1 MRVNGDVFVAGTGV
15 WLAKKVQP
23 LDEVVKAGLV
33 GADHA
38 DLGYV
43 SVLIDEEGVAAPDM
57 AVAAGRTAVGRSGV
71 EPGDFGL
78 HLHAALWF
86 QGVEYWS
93 AANYISHHT
102 GINPHAV
109 PFQVD
114 QRSCSGMGSLHL
126 ATAYLRAGASTAAL
140 ITTGDRY
147 AAPNIDR
154 WNSQTQTIYGD
165 GAAAL
170 VLSTKG
176 GFAKVL
182 STASVTDSRLE
193 GYSRGTDGFAEFPGS
208 ETPVK
213 IHKRYEQWVSATE
226 SSEAD
231 WANWGAA
238 LMSARDRALADAGLG
253 IPDIKRLITPFVH
266 RGGDQTEVYDALGF
280 SEAHTLWRE
289 FGRHVG
295 HLGAGD
301 QIAGLNY
308 LVEHDELEPGDKVM
322 MLAVGMGFNFSAAVL
337 EITERPAH

>member
-1 MRVNGDVFVAGTGV
+1 MRVNGDVFIAGTGV
-15 WLAKKVQP
+15 WLASKVQP
-23 LDEVVKAGLV
+23 LDEVVAAGLV
-33 GADHA
+33 GADHSE
-38 DLGYV
+38 LGYV
-43 SVLIDEEGVAAPDM
+43 SVVIDEEGVAAPDM
-57 AVAAGRTAVGRSGV
+57 AIAAGRTAVGRSGV
-71 EPGDFGL
+71 DTDDFGL

-86 QGVEYWS
+86 QGVDYWS
-93 AANYISHHT
+93 SANYISRNT
-102 GINPHAV
+102 VSPHAI
-109 PFQVD
+109 PFMLD
-114 QRSCSGMGSLHL
+114 QRSCTGMGALHL
-126 ATAYLRAGASTAAL
+126 ATAYLQAGASTAAL

-170 VLSTKG
+170 VLSTRG
-176 GFAKVL
+176 GFARLL
-182 STASVTDSRLE
+182 STASSTDSRLE
-193 GYSRGTDGFAEFPGS
+193 GYSRGTDGFAEYPGS

-226 SSEAD
+226 SSETD

-238 LMSARDRALADAGLG
+238 LLGARDRALDEAGLG
-253 IPDIKRLITPFVH
+253 IPDIKKLVTPFVH
-266 RGGDQTEVYDALGF
+266 RGGGQTEVHDALGF
-280 SEAHTLWRE
+280 KEEQTLWLE

-308 LVEHDELEPGDKVM
+308 LVEHDELEAGDRVM
-322 MLAVGMGFNFSAAVL
+322 LLAVGMGFNFSAAVL